1 MPSATGLAFGF
12 TPFTWSERGGAAC
25 DGRQPPPSLVIPS
38 RQTLLCAV
46 RAEEDE
52 LRRLVIG
59 QIGRPAL
66 GVDRQPRPLALG
78 ALEDGCGTFSA
89 HPRQE
94 VTRFGTI

>member
-12 TPFTWSERGGAAC
+12 TPFTWSERGGRPAMGGSAA
-25 DGRQPPPSLVIPS
+25 SLTRYPVSPNS
-38 RQTLLCAV
+38 RCAV
-46 RAEEDE
+46 RAEEDD

-59 QIGRPAL
+59 QIGRPAI
-66 GVDRQPRPLALG
+66 GVARQPRPLALG